1 MYFCKKFFMENNS
14 SGSTRGWKFAVWVE
28 GGIILILALL
38 LFFQKQRTQTIVV
51 EKQTTVQQNA
61 ALKAELDSLLA
72 EHERIK
78 QQYSEVSSKLSEK
91 DSIIMSQAKE
101 IEKLINSQAD
111 YYRIKKKLDA
121 LRKITQ
127 NYVHQIDSLY
137 KANLALQEENKSLKG
152 KVEEYSLKTDSLKKA
167 KEELTNK
174 ITSASYLT
182 AYNITATPYNVK
194 GSSKMVKTT
203 KARKVDMIRICFT
216 LGENPLVEP
225 GNLDIYIRVAR
236 PDNLILTQGSYSFI
250 YQGKRI
256 QYSAKT
262 TVKYQ
267 QKAEN
272 VCVDF
277 LRENLDLPPGKYHIG
292 VFTSDRELGEI
303 ALNLN

>member
-1 MYFCKKFFMENNS
+1 MENMTSNNA
-14 SGSTRGWKFAVWVE
+14 RRWKIIVGIEAA
-28 GGIILILALL
+28 IILVLL
-38 LFFQKQRTQTIVV
+38 VVLFLQKQKTQTIVV
-51 EKQTTVQQNA
+51 EKYTTIEKNKQ
-61 ALKAELDSLLA
+61 LKAELDSLLA
-72 EHERIK
+72 EHQRIK
-78 QQYSEVSSKLSEK
+78 DQYGELSGKLSEK
-91 DSIIMSQAKE
+91 DSIIMAQAKE

-111 YYRIKKKLDA
+111 YNRIKRKLDA

-137 KANLALQEENKSLKG
+137 RANLALQEENKVLKG
-152 KVEEYSLKTDSLKKA
+152 KVQVYSQKTDSLEKA
-167 KEELTNK
+167 KEELKNK
-174 ITSASYLT
+174 LTSATYLT

-225 GNLDIYIRVAR
+225 GNIDIYIRVAR

-262 TVKYQ
+262 TVAYQ
-267 QKAEN
+267 QRAEN

-292 VFTSDRELGEI
+292 IFTSDRELGEI
-303 ALNLN
+303 ALMLE